1 MNRNPDMDAI
11 HLQVMWNRLVAV
23 VEEQAQTLIRTAFS
37 PAVREAGDIS
47 AGVFDPAGRMMAQAV
62 TGTPGHINSMALS
75 VGHFLRRY
83 PKETMEP
90 GDVFLTND
98 PWIASGH
105 LFDFTVVTP
114 AFHDRRLV
122 ALFACT
128 AHVVDIGGIG
138 FSAEGRQVFEEGLCI
153 PIMPLARAGRINES
167 LMDIVAANVREPTQ
181 VQGDLHS
188 LAACNEI
195 GCRRLKEMMDEFGL
209 RGLETLA
216 DTVIEQS
223 RQAMLDQIRRLPF
236 GTYRHAMTVD
246 GYEQPIEIKA
256 ALTISRQGIHVDY
269 DGTSPVSNYGINV
282 PLCYTEAYTGFGVR
296 CIVGP
301 DVVNNAGSLATITV
315 SAPQGSIVNAPRPC
329 AVTARQTV
337 GQMLPDVM
345 FGCLHQAIESG
356 VMAEGAGSLWGLPMF
371 GGHGFGHT
379 GAAGDQSRPFTVMT
393 ILAGGTGARPR
404 KDGLAATAFPSRVRA
419 IPLEITETIAPVV
432 FWRKEL
438 TRDSGGSGKYRGGL
452 GQSLEVG
459 TSDGSPFTM
468 SAASC
473 ERVVYPARG
482 RAGGQPGAPGNY
494 GLVSGK
500 TFHGKGR
507 HAVPAGERL
516 YLNLPGGGGFGDP
529 LERDPERVRE
539 DLRYGLVSPQAAA
552 EHYGVALTAAGD
564 VDREATALLRKTQ
577 SNSAELAEPE
587 GS

>member
-1 MNRNPDMDAI
+1 MTGDQDMAAI

-47 AGVFDPAGRMMAQAV
+47 AGVFDPTGQMIAQAV

-75 VGHFLRRY
+75 VGHFLRHY
-83 PKETMEP
+83 PKETMNP

-114 AFHDRRLV
+114 AFHGGRLV

-138 FSAEGRQVFEEGLCI
+138 FSADGRQVFEEGLCI
-153 PIMPLARAGRINES
+153 PIMPLARAGEFNES
-167 LMDIVAANVREPTQ
+167 LMAIVAANVREPTQ
-181 VQGDLHS
+181 VKGDLYS

-195 GCRRLKEMMDEFGL
+195 GCRRLAEMMDEFQLG
-209 RGLETLA
+209 GLEELS
-216 DTVIEQS
+216 DKVIDQS
-223 RQAMLDQIRRLPF
+223 RLAMLEQIRALPF

-246 GYEQPIEIKA
+246 GYEREIEIRA
-256 ALTISRQGIHVDY
+256 ALTISEAGIHVDY
-269 DGTSPVSNYGINV
+269 EGTSPVSNFGINV

-315 SAPQGSIVNAPRPC
+315 SAPEGCIVNAPRPC

-345 FGCLHQAIESG
+345 FGCLHQAIEGG

-371 GGHGFGHT
+371 GGHGYGKTNEAKNHE
-379 GAAGDQSRPFTVMT
+379 RPFTVMT
-393 ILAGGTGARPR
+393 ILAGGTGARPG
-404 KDGLAATAFPSRVRA
+404 KDGLSSTAFPSRVRC
-419 IPLEITETIAPVV
+419 IPLEITETMAPVV

-438 TRDSGGSGKYRGGL
+438 TPDSGGAGRYRGGL

-459 TSDGSPFTM
+459 TVDGTSFTM

-473 ERVVYPARG
+473 ERVTHPARG
-482 RAGGQPGAPGNY
+482 RDGGKPGVTGNY
-494 GLVSGK
+494 GLVSGEA
-500 TFHGKGR
+500 FAGKGR
-507 HAVPAGERL
+507 HGVPAGERL

-529 LERDPERVRE
+529 HDRDLKSIAE
-539 DLRYGLVSPQAAA
+539 DLRHGLVSPEAAI
-552 EHYGVALTAAGD
+552 ERYGVVLTADGE
-564 VDREATALLRKTQ
+564 VEREATLLSR
-577 SNSAELAEPE
+577 NI
-587 GS
+587 